1 MSSIGAAPCA
11 RNRCNLLAALLL
23 AASLFT
29 ATGAARAD
37 SRNIAPDFKNLPKGA
52 KVVIMPADIELFSI
66 SAGGVSEPKADWT
79 EAATRYFTNALTER
93 KKSLGLASVEL
104 ANADADEL
112 SDVNALHAAVARS
125 IALHHF
131 GPSSLRLPTKDGKL
145 DWSLGDSVAPIRQ
158 KTGADFALFSWVRD
172 SYASA
177 ERKAA
182 MVAMA
187 LLGVGISGGFQ
198 VGYASLVDL
207 KSGRVLWF
215 NQLGRGTGD
224 LREADSAKET
234 VGVLL
239 DKFPIAQ

>member
-1 MSSIGAAPCA
+1 MSRNSASRA
-11 RNRCNLLAALLL
+11 RYLNNLLAGLLF
-23 AASLFT
+23 AASLCSLS
-29 ATGAARAD
+29 GAAHAD

-66 SAGGVSEPKADWT
+66 SAGGVNEPKADWT
-79 EAATRYFTNALTER
+79 EAATRHFTGALTEK

-104 ANADADEL
+104 ANADADDL
-112 SDVNALHAAVARS
+112 SEVNALHAAVARS
-125 IALHHF
+125 VALHHF

-158 KTGADFALFSWVRD
+158 KTGADYALFSWVRD

-187 LLGVGISGGFQ
+187 LLGVGITGGFQ

-207 KSGRVLWF
+207 KNGRVLWF
-215 NQLGRGTGD
+215 NQLVRGTGD

-234 VGVLL
+234 VGALL